1 MANGRRNRKFIKSL
15 VSEDGVVLN
24 NIESISKEIKQH
36 FEKLLSKP
44 LGSSWRIEGL
54 DWSPISAESVEWFD
68 RPFSKEEIHN
78 DVLHLNKEKAPSP
91 DGFTIAKVLSGR
103 LHKVLQDTLFST
115 QGAFVE
121 GRQILDVVLTTNEL
135 VDEKK
140 RLKEEEIDCEG
151 GKEVFF
157 GGFWWGRDRIKV
169 SHLQFADDTIFSLEH
184 SWKRCS
190 LLRGNSNSISFWD
203 LVVDRVSRRLDAWK

>member
-54 DWSPISAESVEWFD
+54 DWSPISAESVKWFD

-91 DGFTIAKVLSGR
+91 DGFTIGFYKECWETIKDDILRVFLDFHNNR
-103 LHKVLQDTLFST
+103 IINQST
-115 QGAFVE
+115 NATF
-121 GRQILDVVLTTNEL
+121 IPL
-135 VDEKK
+135 VPK
-140 RLKEEEIDCEG
+140 
-151 GKEVFF
+151 
-157 GGFWWGRDRIKV
+157 
-169 SHLQFADDTIFSLEH
+169 
-184 SWKRCS
+184 
-190 LLRGNSNSISFWD
+190 
-203 LVVDRVSRRLDAWK
+203 